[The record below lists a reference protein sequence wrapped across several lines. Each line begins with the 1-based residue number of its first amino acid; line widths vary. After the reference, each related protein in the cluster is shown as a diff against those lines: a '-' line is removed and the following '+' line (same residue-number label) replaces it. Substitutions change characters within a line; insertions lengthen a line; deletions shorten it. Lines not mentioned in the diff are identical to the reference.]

1 MRNRLMNNE
10 VMSGVNMNGNGGKV
24 AFGKT
29 TIFQL
34 ITGTLMNNE
43 VMSGMNM
50 NGNGGKVAFGK
61 TTIFQLITEM
71 ALKNHKGTESEVV
84 QICSRLLKYAPDRKG
99 GGGRKEN
106 SA

>member
-1 MRNRLMNNE
+1 
-10 VMSGVNMNGNGGKV
+10 
-24 AFGKT
+24 
-29 TIFQL
+29 
-34 ITGTLMNNE
+34 MNNE
-43 VMSGMNM
+43 VMSGMNRMNM
-50 NGNGGKVAFGK
+50 NGNGGKVVFRK

-99 GGGRKEN
+99 GGGCKEN

>member
-1 MRNRLMNNE
+1 
-10 VMSGVNMNGNGGKV
+10 
-24 AFGKT
+24 
-29 TIFQL
+29 
-34 ITGTLMNNE
+34 
-43 VMSGMNM
+43 
-50 NGNGGKVAFGK
+50 
-61 TTIFQLITEM
+61 M